1 MREVS
6 SELLLDLYGAADDP
20 ARWTPFLDRVCRD
33 LGVGNAVIQ
42 CLRQSG
48 DRLDEMWCARDTVST
63 ARRELH
69 DRLVNNAANPRMNL
83 AIDRSPKTKR
93 LIRDADRFD
102 PACPHYAALRRRL
115 HEAGLGDALCLGI
128 GDGKTRM
135 YSLLVHQDA
144 TRERGFEQADE
155 AYLMALFPH
164 VEQAL
169 SIGERRMGLEGETAA
184 LRRVLDSLRIGVV
197 FSECGR
203 EVTWANESALEMMR
217 LSPHLCG
224 VGRQSLIP
232 RFGAGEAVTRQPR
245 QGSPRATVLGS
256 GEPDELQVLALPLKD
271 GEGPGGIA
279 LLLVEPR
286 RTPAIAPE
294 ELAPLL
300 GITRS
305 EARLAGWLAGGGTIK
320 DYACQRGLSEGSV
333 RNQAKQALFK
343 SGAPRQAD
351 LVRHVCGSLPGLL
364 RGSIAQVMQ

>member
-6 SELLLDLYGAADDP
+6 TELLLDLYGAADDP

-63 ARRELH
+63 ARRDLH
-69 DRLVNNAANPRMNL
+69 DRLVNNADNPRMNL

-93 LIRDADRFD
+93 LIRDVDRFD

-144 TRERGFEQADE
+144 TRERGFEEADE

-169 SIGERRMGLEGETAA
+169 RMGERRMGLKDETAA

-217 LSPHLCG
+217 LSPHLRP
-224 VGRQSLIP
+224 VGRHALIP
-232 RFGAGEAVTRQPR
+232 RFGTGQPADR
-245 QGSPRATVLGS
+245 DPQQGSPRATVLGP
-256 GEPDELQVLALPLKD
+256 GEPDELQVLALTVSD